1 MDKRI
6 IQFAENQKVTTICCI
21 EEGTIPYCFNCFFS
35 LDADRELLYFKSSPQ
50 SYHAKLLTVNTGIA
64 GTILPDNL
72 NVLAVK
78 GIQYTGIVLS
88 GSHELAISTSKVY
101 HKKYPFAFAIPG
113 NIFIIQ
119 LTKIK
124 MTDSSNV
131 FGKKIEW
138 KR

>member
-50 SYHAKLLTVNTGIA
+50 SYHAKLLAVNTGIA

-88 GSHELAISTSKVY
+88 GSHELAISASKVY

>member
-6 IQFAENQKVTTICCI
+6 IQFAEKQKVTTICCI
-21 EEGTIPYCFNCFFS
+21 EDGTIPYCFNCFFS
-35 LDADRELLYFKSSPQ
+35 FDADRELLYFKSSPQ
-50 SYHAKLLTVNTGIA
+50 SYHAQLLTVNPNIA
-64 GTILPDNL
+64 GTILPDKL
-72 NVLAVK
+72 NVMAVK
-78 GIQYTGIVLS
+78 GIQYTGKVLS
-88 GSHELAISTSKVY
+88 NSNELATSASKVY
-101 HKKYPFAFAIPG
+101 HKKYPFAIAIPG